1 MVTVKRRRH
10 EDRVAGINERL
21 RGGRI
26 EVDPAD
32 DFVPV
37 ELHRGGI
44 VARSP
49 IADRLRYGDC
59 GGFGAPQ
66 ARANAERMEKR

>member
-1 MVTVKRRRH
+1 MTKRDRRDARR
-10 EDRVAGINERL
+10 EGINERA
-21 RGGRI
+21 RAGRI
-26 EVDPAD
+26 DLDPDD

-44 VARSP
+44 VAGSP

-59 GGFGAPQ
+59 TGFGAPQ
-66 ARANAERMEKR
+66 ARAFRERTVKR